1 MEDKEYTG
9 YSVSVYN
16 QHTEDSAEGEAE
28 NSQAKGPDTGRY
40 SGEHSTEEAKS
51 FRSKDRAHEHLLFV
65 RFHSLILLRTRQF
78 HEGGNDYGNRSSRGG
93 FVKNTSL

>member
-16 QHTEDSAEGEAE
+16 QHTEGSAEGEAE

-40 SGEHSTEEAKS
+40 SGK
-51 FRSKDRAHEHLLFV
+51 R
-65 RFHSLILLRTRQF
+65 
-78 HEGGNDYGNRSSRGG
+78 
-93 FVKNTSL
+93 